1 MATTTPA
8 DHQTIEDL
16 YSAMMLLE
24 MHGTDMF
31 SEPDA
36 DCALVVAA
44 HAIIQN
50 VAQRMQGKCR
60 IGRGQRGRAQPG
72 VPFTQKPVQRAD
84 QLLTP
89 VERPLK
95 LPQV

>member
-8 DHQTIEDL
+8 AQTVDDL
-16 YSAMMLLE
+16 YTAMMLLE
-24 MHGTDMF
+24 MHGTSMF

-50 VAQRMQGKCR
+50 MAARMQGR
-60 IGRGQRGRAQPG
+60 PATQLDVINETLAIVWTRVALADATGPAATG
-72 VPFTQKPVQRAD
+72 VSDVSK
-84 QLLTP
+84 
-89 VERPLK
+89 
-95 LPQV
+95 

>member
-50 VAQRMQGKCR
+50 VAQRMQGNPPTQLDVINETLAIVWTR
-60 IGRGQRGRAQPG
+60 VALSDATGPAATG
-72 VPFTQKPVQRAD
+72 VTDVSK
-84 QLLTP
+84 
-89 VERPLK
+89 
-95 LPQV
+95 

>member
-1 MATTTPA
+1 MSKPTTPA

-16 YSAMMLLE
+16 YTAMMLLE
-24 MHGTDMF
+24 MHDTDMF

-50 VAQRMQGKCR
+50 VAAR
-60 IGRGQRGRAQPG
+60 IHGRPA
-72 VPFTQKPVQRAD
+72 TQLEMVNETLAIVWTRVALAD
-84 QLLTP
+84 ATG
-89 VERPLK
+89 PL
-95 LPQV
+95 PPE